1 MSELG
6 NDSTRIRKVCVQS
19 YYLKELARIYNVSKF
34 IMRKKLKPYRT
45 QIGENNG
52 YLYDE
57 KQVALIFCL
66 INLPSNVQVV
76 KVKH

>member
-1 MSELG
+1 MSDSG
-6 NDSTRIRKVCVQS
+6 NDKTRFRKVCVRS
-19 YYLKELARIYNVSKF
+19 YYLKELADFYDVSKF

-66 INLPSNVQVV
+66 ITLPSNIQVI
-76 KVKH
+76 KA

>member
-6 NDSTRIRKVCVQS
+6 NDRTRIRKVCVTS
-19 YYLKELARIYNVSKF
+19 YYLKELADLYNVSKF

-66 INLPSNVQVV
+66 ITLPSNIQVI
-76 KVKH
+76 KVKD

>member
-1 MSELG
+1 MSDLG
-6 NDSTRIRKVCVQS
+6 NDKARFRKVYVRS
-19 YYLKELARIYNVSKF
+19 YYLKELADLYDVSKF

-66 INLPSNVQVV
+66 ITLPSNIQLIRF
-76 KVKH
+76 KD

>member
-1 MSELG
+1 MSDLG

-45 QIGENNG
+45 QIGENDG

-66 INLPSNVQVV
+66 ISLPSNVLVV
-76 KVKH
+76 TAKK

>member
-1 MSELG
+1 MSDLG
-6 NDSTRIRKVCVQS
+6 NDKTGFRKVYVKS
-19 YYLKELARIYNVSKF
+19 YYLKELADLYDVSKF
-34 IMRKKLKPYRT
+34 IMRKKLKPYRS

-66 INLPSNVQVV
+66 ITLPSNVQLIRF
-76 KVKH
+76 KE

>member
-1 MSELG
+1 MSDLG
-6 NDSTRIRKVCVQS
+6 NDKTKFRKVYVTS
-19 YYLKELARIYNVSKF
+19 YYLKELADLYNVSKF

-66 INLPSNVQVV
+66 ITLPSNVQLL
-76 KVKH
+76 KFKE